1 MNHCIELNDL
11 NKSYERFRMQDVNL
25 SIHTGYITGLIGPN
39 GAGKTTLIRM
49 MMGMVRPDQ
58 GEVKLF
64 GQKTDVDHAAHKG
77 RIGYVSDESYYYQQ
91 LTVKQMK
98 KIIAPFYSSWNED
111 TYQMYE
117 EQFKL
122 PPGKKIKDLS
132 KGMKIKFSLAV
143 ALSHNAELLIMDEPT
158 SGLDPVFRREL
169 LDLLR
174 EQLQDERKSI
184 LFSTHNT
191 TDLDRIADYIVFVNE
206 GRVVFHETKDALAER
221 YMLVKGGKEL
231 LDNDVR
237 RMFVGLRENAHGFE
251 GLAERKPETEH
262 YFQGHGIC
270 ESPSLEEIMYFSVKG
285 SASHV

>member
-1 MNHCIELNDL
+1 MNYCIELNDL
-11 NKSYERFRMQDVNL
+11 NKSYERFQMQDVNL

-64 GQKTDVDHAAHKG
+64 GQKTDVDHAEHKG

-91 LTVKQMK
+91 LSVKQMK

-251 GLAERKPETEH
+251 GLAERKAESER
-262 YFQGHGIC
+262 YFQDHGIC
-270 ESPSLEEIMYFSVKG
+270 ENPSLEEIMYFSVKG